1 MNNNSRKFYFL
12 DEAKSVGNPDKT
24 YITVPNVPY
33 LTGMRKIRNY
43 SGFMKTAGI
52 NVLKKGLATPFI
64 NITFSGLLWGYEDE
78 LPCGSLARPDGCGAA
93 EGEVDLFANDDDD
106 GELLQT

>member
-1 MNNNSRKFYFL
+1 M
-12 DEAKSVGNPDKT
+12 GNPDET

-33 LTGMRKIRNY
+33 LTGMRKIKNY
-43 SGFMKTAGI
+43 AGIKKSVGI
-52 NVLKKGLATPFI
+52 NVLKTGRATPFI

-78 LPCGSLARPDGCGAA
+78 LPCNSMGRPDGCGPA

-106 GELLQT
+106 DGES